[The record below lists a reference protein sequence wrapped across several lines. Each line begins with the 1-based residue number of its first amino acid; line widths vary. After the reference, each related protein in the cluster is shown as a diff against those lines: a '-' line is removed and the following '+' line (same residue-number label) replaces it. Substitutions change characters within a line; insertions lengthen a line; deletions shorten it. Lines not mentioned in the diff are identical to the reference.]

1 MFAKSQGLR
10 LMRPDGRVTTD
21 LATFPDSRL
30 TIGRVVSSGHEIA
43 VREADRLTVLMPRS
57 GQLSVGMGGTR
68 HVLRPGEPAAFRP
81 GERVTSATPDRS
93 GRFMATTLQ
102 IPMERVL
109 SVARS
114 LEVPS
119 LSAFRVDVVPMRN
132 RVGAT
137 FLHRLA
143 GLVDDIFVGRDTPL
157 PDKVMRAIE
166 AWVDEELLAMIDGE
180 AEDRLLRIIPAF
192 HRVRQAEEIMRAHWD
207 EPLSMLDLAQQLGV
221 SLRSLQLAFKLVHDG
236 KSPRDYFNRVRLEQ
250 ARVRLMLAKDSENVT
265 TIAVDCGFF
274 HLGRFSQTYARV
286 FGERP
291 SDTLARRR
299 A

>member
-1 MFAKSQGLR
+1 
-10 LMRPDGRVTTD
+10 
-21 LATFPDSRL
+21 
-30 TIGRVVSSGHEIA
+30 
-43 VREADRLTVLMPRS
+43 
-57 GQLSVGMGGTR
+57 
-68 HVLRPGEPAAFRP
+68 
-81 GERVTSATPDRS
+81 
-93 GRFMATTLQ
+93 
-102 IPMERVL
+102 
-109 SVARS
+109 
-114 LEVPS
+114 
-119 LSAFRVDVVPMRN
+119 
-132 RVGAT
+132 
-137 FLHRLA
+137 
-143 GLVDDIFVGRDTPL
+143 
-157 PDKVMRAIE
+157 
-166 AWVDEELLAMIDGE
+166 MIDGE

-221 SLRSLQLAFKLVHDG
+221 SLRSLQLAFKQVHDG